1 MEEIHAHR
9 DQTTRDFHNKID
21 SHRQRDSGLKG
32 MIRSM
37 GDPEKNAHRWR
48 QEMNAL
54 PLPPAL
60 KEVGNAG
67 LLGVEAG
74 AKLGKWLAK

>member
-54 PLPPAL
+54 PLPLAV
-60 KEVGNAG
+60 KEAGNAG
-67 LLGVEAG
+67 MLWFEAG